1 MAEGPHWGEKGG
13 WWEKEREVEGVEWGG
28 GKVGVEVEE
37 WAQGGRRE
45 TMRAHRHRAP
55 RSAQTETR
63 TLVYHVILWDRA
75 PAHPL
80 GLGAGDSLMGRWN
93 GLQLAVRR

>member
-1 MAEGPHWGEKGG
+1 MVG
-13 WWEKEREVEGVEWGG
+13 EREGG
-28 GKVGVEVEE
+28 GRGGRGEVGVEVEE

-63 TLVYHVILWDRA
+63 TLVYHVILWVPGPGP
-75 PAHPL
+75 PA
-80 GLGAGDSLMGRWN
+80 GAGQPDGPWKLERPDGTACSWRCAGDE
-93 GLQLAVRR
+93 